1 MSLPPSKPPRKRKA
15 RASSPAGDATVAVPD
30 ERPDSAGSPDPEAL
44 ATETDPA
51 AIALEH
57 SLVAMNLDDATV
69 RRIKKL
75 PHDVGWLLFTAG
87 MVGMIMPGVLGT
99 PFLILGG
106 LMLWP
111 RTSERAEHWL
121 AVGHASGTFKGSAR
135 QINRFLDDLERRYP
149 KPAKTKSGR

>member
-1 MSLPPSKPPRKRKA
+1 MSLPPNKSPRPRKA
-15 RASSPAGDATVAVPD
+15 RAAAPAAEAAAVSDGTPEGSGAPD
-30 ERPDSAGSPDPEAL
+30 Q
-44 ATETDPA
+44 ETPTAAIDQA

-57 SLVAMNLDDATV
+57 SLVAMDIDDSTV

-87 MVGMIMPGVLGT
+87 VVGMIMPGVLGT
-99 PFLILGG
+99 PFLVLGG

-111 RTSERAEHWL
+111 RTSQRAEHWL
-121 AVGHASGTFKGSAR
+121 AGGHGSGTFKGSAR

-149 KPAKTKSGR
+149 KPAKTQSGH